1 MIGIVERLIGHVA
14 SRGSRVLSRWAVLV
28 ALAITVVPHRAHA
41 DAVDELV
48 KQLDSDSDKV
58 RLAAAI
64 NLTKAK
70 DARAI
75 IVLAKHVNA
84 DVESDA
90 TVRSASASGLGQLVT
105 AATKSS
111 MKNLAVKALQRAEA
125 NDPSDMVKKQAAK
138 ALTAITG
145 TSGGGSAAS
154 GAGTSAA
161 GGVYVNIG
169 PMSSKTGTND
179 PTNRA
184 LMVKVAGKH
193 LTKVAPAMV
202 QVWPTGKAPTKA
214 ELDKKRMMGFYVD
227 GTLNSLTITKSGS
240 SARVSC
246 KISMLLASYPDKAVF
261 GMLSGG
267 AAVDGSASP
276 KDIALA
282 SEDCIVAVV
291 EDLIKS
297 KIVPTIK
304 SKAGP

>member
-1 MIGIVERLIGHVA
+1 
-14 SRGSRVLSRWAVLV
+14 
-28 ALAITVVPHRAHA
+28 
-41 DAVDELV
+41 V
-48 KQLDSDSDKV
+48 KQLDDSSEKV
-58 RLAAAI
+58 RLAAAV

-70 DARAI
+70 DPRAI
-75 IVLAKHVNA
+75 IVLAKHVNS
-84 DVESDA
+84 DVESDS
-90 TVRSASASGLGQLVT
+90 TVRSASAAGLGQLVT
-105 AATKSS
+105 SATKSS

-145 TSGGGSAAS
+145 TSGGGTSAS
-154 GAGTSAA
+154 GTGSSAK
-161 GGVYVNIG
+161 GGIYVNIG
-169 PMSSKTGTND
+169 PMSSKTGTSD
-179 PTNRA
+179 PENRA

-193 LTKVAPAMV
+193 LAKVAPAMV
-202 QVWPTGKAPTKA
+202 QSWPTGKPPTKV
-214 ELDKKRMMGFYVD
+214 ELDKKQMMGFYVD
-227 GTLNSLTITKSGS
+227 GTLNTLTVTKSGS

-246 KISMLLASYPDKAVF
+246 KISMLLASYPDKSVF

-304 SKAGP
+304 TKAGP